1 MPKAVVLHEIG
12 GPEKLSFA
20 DVPLPSPG
28 PGEARIRHTAI
39 GLNFIDVYLRTGVYK
54 VPSLPSILGQEGAGI
69 VEEVGPGV
77 TEVKV
82 GERVAYGG
90 VPGAYCESRLIPAA
104 RLVPLP
110 DDIDD
115 RTAAAMML
123 KGMTAQYLLLRCG
136 RPKRGDT
143 VLFHAAAGGVGLIAC
158 QWAKHLGIE
167 VIGTVGS
174 AEKAR
179 LAFDRGCAHVI
190 NYNKENFVHQVN
202 EITRSAGVS
211 VVFDSVGK
219 TTFRA
224 SLDCLRARGMMVS
237 FGQSSG
243 LVPPL
248 DITILSIKGS
258 LFLTR
263 PTLASYVATREE
275 LLETAGDLFD
285 VVRSGAVRIDIGQ
298 TYALQDVAKAHTD
311 LEARATHGSTVL
323 LP

>member
-1 MPKAVVLHEIG
+1 MVVHEIG
-12 GPEKLSFA
+12 GPDKLSWE
-20 DVPLPSPG
+20 DIPSAMPG
-28 PGEARIRHTAI
+28 RGEVRIRQTAV
-39 GLNFIDVYLRTGVYK
+39 GLNFVDVYLRNGVYK
-54 VPSLPSILGQEGAGI
+54 APSFPYIPGQEGAGV
-69 VEEVGPGV
+69 VEAIGPDV
-77 TEVKV
+77 TDVKV
-82 GERVAYGG
+82 GDRVAYAG
-90 VPGAYCESRLIPAA
+90 VPGAYCESRIIAAA

-115 RTAAAMML
+115 KDAAAIML

-143 VLFHAAAGGVGLIAC
+143 ILFHAAAGGVGLLAC

-179 LAFDRGCAHVI
+179 LAFERGCAHVI
-190 NYNKENFVHQVN
+190 NYNKDNFVHQVN
-202 EITRSAGVS
+202 EITRAAGVA

-224 SLDCLRARGMMVS
+224 SLDCLRALGMMVS

-248 DITILSIKGS
+248 DITILSTKGS

-263 PTLASYVATREE
+263 PTLASYISTRAE
-275 LLETAGDLFD
+275 LLETAADLFD
-285 VVRSGAVRIDIGQ
+285 VVRTGAVKIDIGQ
-298 TYALQDVAKAHTD
+298 TYALKDAAKAHLD
-311 LEARATHGSTVL
+311 LEARATTGSTVL